1 MRVFGFIIKG
11 ISVLLYWISCV
22 SVACIVCITVFDVIM
37 RRAGRPVD
45 FAVEIVI
52 LLAGIVIACAFP
64 ATSLAKD
71 HVIMEF
77 IVEKLSGKRLTAL
90 NTLTRLIGI
99 ALFFTIGL
107 SAFKLGNG
115 LRNAGQCS
123 PILLIPE
130 FPLPYTLGV
139 ACFVECL
146 VLLYMLLE
154 NVTKRE
160 EQV

>member
-1 MRVFGFIIKG
+1 MRAFGVVLKG
-11 ISVLLYWISCV
+11 ISLVLYWISCV
-22 SVACIVCITVFDVIM
+22 AVACIVCMTVFDVIM
-37 RRAGRPVD
+37 RRAGHPVD
-45 FAVEIVI
+45 FAIEIVI

-77 IVEKLSGKRLTAL
+77 IEGKLPEKWLKAANS
-90 NTLTRLIGI
+90 LTRLMGI
-99 ALFFTIGL
+99 ALFVTVGL

-115 LRNAGQCS
+115 LRSAGQCS

-130 FPLPYTLGV
+130 YPLPYILGI

-146 VLLYMLLE
+146 VLLYILLE
-154 NVTKRE
+154 NTTKTE